1 MSLLLLEPEVRAST
15 AYIGDPSVTG
25 LNLED
30 PSSAPS
36 VIKTWDD
43 RLDQEQ
49 YVESGVDDDVSG
61 VPIR

>member
-1 MSLLLLEPEVRAST
+1 MAN
-15 AYIGDPSVTG
+15 IGGPSVTG

-30 PSSAPS
+30 PSSAPF

-49 YVESGVDDDVSG
+49 FVESGVDDDVSG
-61 VPIR
+61 ISDEIRDGRDCC